1 MRQWKKKGAVYIL
14 LLALIFGNM
23 TFLTPYKSVEAAV
36 NPNAAE
42 SEAGESSA
50 VAGTQSL
57 QEDPT
62 PDVTAPAAPAG
73 LTAVPG
79 EQQITL
85 NWDVNIEED
94 VEEYRIY
101 VDGSQHGTVI
111 SSVYTYNVAPLHV
124 VREYNLELSAV
135 DTNGN
140 ESLKSAVKSTPA
152 GTLPAEAPNLL
163 ITELVPDTSN
173 YASYD
178 AFEFI
183 EVFNAGDTG
192 MDLKDYRILSD
203 KWNKVIDS
211 PFIIGARE
219 SAVFWTRRA
228 EIEPLTWE
236 AFNSY
241 YFTSYASKYVPQERA
256 GIIANVGGLVNSGSP
271 AVIIQDSYGNE
282 VVRAQYTG
290 AQVVEGKSIVF
301 SYPEEGSKQM
311 KPMAAKQQPTPGWI
325 VEGQE
330 PPREKDEQAP
340 VKPAGLQAEAGDGT
354 VKLTWYPN
362 SEPDMER
369 YNIYKDGILE
379 FSVPAVQTMFEVY
392 GLTGNVA
399 YNFVVTGVDSSGQES
414 PKSEQVTVTPSH
426 QKVTQTE
433 RTPNPYGSK
442 YQTLWDI
449 SEDGPIIP
457 GLKQDLVPQGLG
469 YYKDKNWIL
478 AVNYMDDGRPGTL
491 SVLDEASGGLL
502 KSVILMNE
510 DGSPY
515 TGHAGGVA
523 VSPGYVWIASE
534 EYLHQIKL
542 EDLIAA
548 EDNGEIQFIDSV
560 PVPVHAAFNYYAD
573 GVLWVGEFYEK
584 ASYPTDPSHH
594 MTNRT
599 GETYYAWMAGYTLDQ
614 TTGSISSE
622 DWNPGSM
629 TPATPD
635 MVLSIPGKVQG
646 AVVREDG
653 VILSTSWGR
662 GNDSLLYWYNNQLQ
676 EIAHSAA
683 AINGREVPVWFLD
696 AQAERQHNSRLSIVP
711 MSEGIVDVGG
721 ELYVQLESGATKY
734 RYTTTYIMDRMIK
747 INLNR
752 WAKYGL
758 EEEPPVEP
766 GSPQVLISQ
775 FMYDVPGT
783 DDGAEYIVI
792 KNYTDKPVDISGF
805 MIGDGINQSKGEGM
819 AAFPPGTIMNPGQEI
834 ILAQSGI
841 RFKQIYGT
849 VPDFEMPWIG
859 VIRPVDD
866 PDIPDLLP
874 TDWSTGIIQLAN
886 GGDEILLMDP
896 QTNIVDFVPYIIDR
910 TYQEILYK
918 AVSATAPGN
927 GNAIHRIG
935 RTGNLPVDFAAGPP
949 SLGSRPI
956 PLPVSNSLLIT
967 EVIYDPLFDE
977 VLGEF
982 VEITNISDKPVDI
995 SGYYLG
1001 DEESEGQASP
1011 EGMFNFPEETVIHPY
1026 EVFVIAR
1033 NAKGVE
1039 DLYGKKAKFEL
1050 EQSDPSVAKMVP
1062 NCSWG
1067 CGTMQLANTGD
1078 EVLLLDRNKKL
1089 VDVVI
1094 YKSGMFMG
1102 MEAHRGVNSG
1112 HSLERFSAK
1121 DTKNSAADFVD
1132 QPHPTPGILLFGP
1145 HGREDLIPVSDLKD
1159 NVLQV
1164 KEPVSAMAAAPT
1176 VIDASS
1182 GMPDELPGNIPS
1194 FLIKARLSEGKLYAD
1209 NRGILL
1215 SEALDRIHGTML
1227 PVIEINESGMVQP
1240 LHQLLSA
1247 RGITDVLIVST
1258 HPDLVKQIRGLN
1270 DEYRGAVRFEDSKL
1284 SEKDVKEIVRTV
1296 RRSTGLIALIDQEA
1310 LTKEHVRSLFIRSVS
1325 VWGYGVTSETE
1336 AHRLISMGVSGIES
1350 SVSSVVASAFAKY
1363 GAADSIT
1370 QHPIIVAHRGMNALA
1385 PENTM
1390 PAFELAVEKGA
1401 EVIELDILESK
1412 DGELVLIHDYT
1423 VDRTTN
1429 GKGKVSELTLE
1440 QLKSLTANKTNNPD
1454 WQKEYDK
1461 YPDAKIPTL
1470 EEVLT
1475 FAKGKNV
1482 VLALEMK
1489 GYGHEDKVIDLVEK
1503 YQMESDVYVTSFS
1516 QDVLERVEQ
1525 ENPEIGRGFTLDGGK
1540 PSPEETLQDAE
1551 KVVTDHVQL
1560 GTFYFANYSML
1571 TPELI
1576 SYAKH
1581 RGLPVIAWTVNSKQ
1595 GMQDAISMGIT
1606 GIITDYAHWMD
1617 QVAVSISR
1625 VKEPHVLEVG
1635 QTLFLQDLKAL
1646 VRFRAGKQVPF
1657 TGEMRV
1663 IGPNGV
1669 VVPLE
1674 GDNKGVKALK
1684 PGIVTLQ
1691 LYQDYKPFS
1700 TPVDGDPA
1708 ILDNI
1713 WRMYSEPV
1721 MLTVKDEERGS
1732 PPEGPVNP
1740 PKPGDPDGPGTSI
1753 PSPGG
1758 VYSPPSETGTPKNEK
1773 LEPTDQE
1780 RKAAK
1785 GKFIL
1790 SGTQHT
1796 LIIPADY
1803 KSWLNTDRLQ
1813 IERDGVT
1820 LSIPAAVLEGAA
1832 TLVEPSPG
1840 TAAKI
1845 MISIR
1850 LLKADQSIEGADHAG
1865 RKVSARLKP
1874 VSHTTELHL
1883 NVVTKDGRTIP
1894 VRELKGAVS
1903 IKMPFEESADPW
1915 LAGLYRISEDGRAE
1929 YIQSRLTDGILEGRI
1944 SVIGQY
1950 TVMEYSKTFTDVP
1963 ESFWA
1968 AKVIQQLSAKHLVEG
1983 TALEKFS
1990 PQEKVTRAQFVTLL
2004 VKALNLQSDQKAPF
2018 ADVSAG
2024 QWFAGPVAAAHE
2036 AGLIQ
2041 GVSADRFEPNQPITR
2056 EEMAVLMVRAYHYQ
2070 DKDNSLAAK
2079 EARFNDGSSI
2089 SAWAQ
2094 KSVQEAVQRGLMIGR
2109 KETVMA
2115 PKAVTT
2121 RAESV
2126 QAVYNLIAALKLLP

>member
-1 MRQWKKKGAVYIL
+1 MKSQWKKKGVMYIL
-14 LLALIFGNM
+14 SFAMLFGNM
-23 TFLTPYKSVEAAV
+23 TFLTPYESAQAAV
-36 NPNAAE
+36 NLNADEREGDE
-42 SEAGESSA
+42 SYSEG
-50 VAGTQSL
+50 GTQSL
-57 QEDPT
+57 QEDYT
-62 PDVTAPAAPAG
+62 PDVTDPAEPAG
-73 LTAVPG
+73 A
-79 EQQITL
+79 
-85 NWDVNIEED
+85 
-94 VEEYRIY
+94 
-101 VDGSQHGTVI
+101 S
-111 SSVYTYNVAPLHV
+111 
-124 VREYNLELSAV
+124 
-135 DTNGN
+135 
-140 ESLKSAVKSTPA
+140 
-152 GTLPAEAPNLL
+152 PAEAPNLL

-183 EVFNAGDTG
+183 EVFNTGDAGV
-192 MDLKDYRILSD
+192 DLKGYRILSD
-203 KWNKVIDS
+203 KWEKVIDS
-211 PFIIGARE
+211 PFIIRARE

-241 YFTSYASKYVPQERA
+241 YFTSYASKYIPQERT
-256 GIIANVGGLVNSGSP
+256 GIIANVGGLVNSGTQV
-271 AVIIQDSYGNE
+271 VILQDSSGNE

-290 AQVVEGKSIVF
+290 AEVAEGKSIIF
-301 SYPEEGSKQM
+301 SYPEEGSKNM
-311 KPMAAKQQPTPGWI
+311 KPMAVKQRPTPGWI
-325 VEGQE
+325 IEGQE
-330 PPREKDEQAP
+330 PPREKDEQVP
-340 VKPAGLQAEAGDGT
+340 VQPTGLQAEKGDGT
-354 VKLTWYPN
+354 VKLTWNPN

-369 YNIYKDGILE
+369 YNIYKDDSLE
-379 FSVPAVQTMFEVY
+379 FSVPADQTMFEVY

-399 YNFVVTGVDSSGQES
+399 YNFEVTGVDRSGQES
-414 PKSEQVTVTPSH
+414 PKSESEQVTVKPSH

-433 RTPNPYGSK
+433 RTQNPYNSK

-449 SEDGPIIP
+449 SEDGPVIP

-469 YYKDKNWIL
+469 YYPEKNWIL

-491 SVLDEASGGLL
+491 SVLNEASGELL

-510 DGSPY
+510 DGTPY

-534 EYLHQIKL
+534 EYLYQIKL
-542 EDLIAA
+542 MDLIDA
-548 EDNGEIQFIDSV
+548 EDNDEIQFIDTV
-560 PVPVHAAFNYYAD
+560 PVPVQASFNYYAD

-584 ASYPTDPSHH
+584 TSYPTDPSHH

-622 DWNPGSM
+622 DWSTGSA

-676 EIAHSAA
+676 ESAHSAA
-683 AINGREVPVWFLD
+683 NINGREVPVWFLD
-696 AQAERQHNSRLSIVP
+696 AQAEKQHNSRLNIVP

-758 EEEPPVEP
+758 EEEPPIEP
-766 GSPQVLISQ
+766 ESPEVLISQ
-775 FMYDVPGT
+775 YMYDVPGT

-792 KNYTDKPVDISGF
+792 KNYADKQVDISGF

-819 AAFPPGTIMNPGQEI
+819 AAFPPGTVMNPGQEMV
-834 ILAQSGI
+834 LAQSGI

-859 VIRPVDD
+859 VIRTVDD

-910 TYQEILYK
+910 TYREVAYK
-918 AVSATAPGN
+918 AVSATAPGD

-949 SLGSRPI
+949 SLGDRPI
-956 PLPVSNSLLIT
+956 PIPISNSLLIT

-1011 EGMFNFPEETVIHPY
+1011 EGMFNFPEGTVIQPY

-1039 DLYGKKAKFEL
+1039 DLYGKKPRFEL

-1062 NCSWG
+1062 NCTWG

-1089 VDVVI
+1089 IDAII

-1112 HSLERFSAK
+1112 HSLERLKST

-1132 QPHPTPGILLFGP
+1132 QPRPTPGILLFGP
-1145 HGREDLIPVSDLKD
+1145 NGREDLIPVSDLKD
-1159 NVLQV
+1159 DVLLV
-1164 KEPVSAMAAAPT
+1164 NEPESAMAAAPT

-1194 FLIKARLSEGKLYAD
+1194 FLMKARLSGGKLYAD
-1209 NRGILL
+1209 NRGVLL
-1215 SEALDRIHGTML
+1215 SEALDRIQGTML
-1227 PVIEINESGMVQP
+1227 PVIEINESRMVQP

-1258 HPDLVKQIRGLN
+1258 NPDLVKQIRGLN

-1284 SEKDVKEIVRTV
+1284 NKKDIQEIVRTV

-1325 VWGYGVTSETE
+1325 VWGYGVTTEAE

-1350 SVSSVVASAFAKY
+1350 SDTSVITSAFAKFD
-1363 GAADSIT
+1363 ATDSIT
-1370 QHPIIVAHRGMNALA
+1370 QHPIIVAHRGMSALA

-1470 EEVLT
+1470 KEVLT

-1489 GYGHEDKVIDLVEK
+1489 GFGYEDKVIDLVEK
-1503 YQMESDVYVTSFS
+1503 YHMESDVYVTSFS
-1516 QDVLERVEQ
+1516 QDVLERVKQ

-1540 PSPEETLQDAE
+1540 PSPEEALQDAE
-1551 KVVTDHVQL
+1551 KVVTDHIQL

-1571 TPELI
+1571 TPEFI

-1617 QVAVSISR
+1617 QVAVSISGA
-1625 VKEPHVLEVG
+1625 KNSYTLKVG
-1635 QTLFLQDLKAL
+1635 QTLTLKDLKAS
-1646 VRFRAGKQVPF
+1646 VHFRAGKPAPF
-1657 TGEMRV
+1657 AGEIRV
-1663 IGPNGV
+1663 IGPDGV
-1669 VVPLE
+1669 VAPLDP
-1674 GDNKGVKALK
+1674 GNKGLKALK

-1700 TPVDGDPA
+1700 IPVDGDPA
-1708 ILDNI
+1708 ILDNT

-1721 MLTVKDEERGS
+1721 MITVK
-1732 PPEGPVNP
+1732 
-1740 PKPGDPDGPGTSI
+1740 
-1753 PSPGG
+1753 
-1758 VYSPPSETGTPKNEK
+1758 
-1773 LEPTDQE
+1773 
-1780 RKAAK
+1780 
-1785 GKFIL
+1785 
-1790 SGTQHT
+1790 
-1796 LIIPADY
+1796 
-1803 KSWLNTDRLQ
+1803 
-1813 IERDGVT
+1813 
-1820 LSIPAAVLEGAA
+1820 
-1832 TLVEPSPG
+1832 
-1840 TAAKI
+1840 
-1845 MISIR
+1845 
-1850 LLKADQSIEGADHAG
+1850 
-1865 RKVSARLKP
+1865 
-1874 VSHTTELHL
+1874 
-1883 NVVTKDGRTIP
+1883 
-1894 VRELKGAVS
+1894 
-1903 IKMPFEESADPW
+1903 
-1915 LAGLYRISEDGRAE
+1915 
-1929 YIQSRLTDGILEGRI
+1929 
-1944 SVIGQY
+1944 
-1950 TVMEYSKTFTDVP
+1950 
-1963 ESFWA
+1963 
-1968 AKVIQQLSAKHLVEG
+1968 
-1983 TALEKFS
+1983 
-1990 PQEKVTRAQFVTLL
+1990 
-2004 VKALNLQSDQKAPF
+2004 
-2018 ADVSAG
+2018 
-2024 QWFAGPVAAAHE
+2024 
-2036 AGLIQ
+2036 
-2041 GVSADRFEPNQPITR
+2041 
-2056 EEMAVLMVRAYHYQ
+2056 
-2070 DKDNSLAAK
+2070 
-2079 EARFNDGSSI
+2079 
-2089 SAWAQ
+2089 
-2094 KSVQEAVQRGLMIGR
+2094 
-2109 KETVMA
+2109 
-2115 PKAVTT
+2115 
-2121 RAESV
+2121 
-2126 QAVYNLIAALKLLP
+2126 